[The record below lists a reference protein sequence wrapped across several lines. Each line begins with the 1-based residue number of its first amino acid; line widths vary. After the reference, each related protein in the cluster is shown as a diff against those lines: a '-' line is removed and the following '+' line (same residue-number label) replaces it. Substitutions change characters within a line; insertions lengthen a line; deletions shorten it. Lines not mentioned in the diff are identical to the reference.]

1 MYSHTSFS
9 TPIPG
14 LFITIVLYTCTYTC
28 MCTAMTYRILVVGEG
43 KHFGLST
50 ACLYVNLAGEVGESG
65 TVEVP
70 RGEYQTE
77 VTVSLL
83 FWMIQN
89 YSNNPPLFND

>member
-1 MYSHTSFS
+1 M
-9 TPIPG
+9 
-14 LFITIVLYTCTYTC
+14 LVLYIYTC
-28 MCTAMTYRILVVGEG
+28 MYIAMTYRILVVGEG
-43 KHFGLST
+43 KHFGFST

-89 YSNNPPLFND
+89 YSVIIIPLFLMTSTWY